1 MSNIILAEKPQLIT
15 LGDLKFEK
23 FNAKQE
29 TVQSQPL
36 PFETFVHTQNIYT
49 GNSPIQQS
57 GQEILYGIEKVLN
70 EIIPDSNRS
79 WGNIF
84 VYKSQYQAPGYVKK
98 INADTPITMKE
109 LSQDTPITDLCFQRF
124 IGTIDLIGNGKYTER
139 IAIKCDDNKT
149 LQLAIGLNV
158 NVCDN
163 FTLFGENVLS
173 TNSRVNR
180 GYTWIMDR
188 IRDYAKKIEEKFVY
202 DIGTIRNLEA
212 KSVNKAEKE
221 RFVGSLLMNYETKEE
236 VLPVTMI
243 TDMSRQ
249 IKKVEI
255 NNAWDILNAG
265 TEVVRFDSNT
275 GDAII
280 ETMHKFA
287 NYTLNEY
294 GVNYEFTV

>member
-36 PFETFVHTQNIYT
+36 PFETFVKTQNIYT

-70 EIIPDSNRS
+70 EVIPDSTRS

-98 INADTPITMKE
+98 INADTPSTMKE
-109 LSQDTPITDLCFQRF
+109 LSENTPISDLCFQRF

-173 TNSRVNR
+173 TNSREKR
-180 GYTWIMDR
+180 GYSWIMDK
-188 IRDYAKKIEEKFVY
+188 IREYAKRIEEKFLY
-202 DIGTIRNLEA
+202 DIGTIRSLEA
-212 KSVNKAEKE
+212 ATVNQAEKE
-221 RFVGSLLMNYETKEE
+221 RFIGSLLMNYETKEE

-249 IKKVEI
+249 IKRVEV

-275 GDAII
+275 GDSII

-287 NYTLNEY
+287 NYTLKEY
-294 GVNYEFTV
+294 GVNYEFAV